1 MNMRTRRH
9 RQPFPQSIRLPRNW
23 RRRGLAALVLSLIS
37 ACIVYERSAAP
48 ERTSS
53 DHEKYHD
60 RSFRVVHVVDGDT
73 LHIDIPDAERE
84 ATRIRL
90 WGVDTPE
97 TGHGNTTE
105 MYFGPEAK
113 TFAKDSLE
121 GRTVHVILAE
131 KKTRDKYDRLLAYVY
146 LERGGV
152 MFNELLM
159 EEGFAYADRRFPHH
173 YRDQFEA
180 IESRARREKKGLWAG
195 VKSDQMPPWR
205 QRMDKSEK
213 RDGP

>member
-1 MNMRTRRH
+1 MLLRRK
-9 RQPFPQSIRLPRNW
+9 RRSLPRSVRLPLRW
-23 RRRGLAALVLSLIS
+23 RRNGLAAIILTLLS
-37 ACIVYERSAAP
+37 ACIYYERSTTPAKSG
-48 ERTSS
+48 T

-60 RSFRVVHVVDGDT
+60 RAFRVVHVVDGDT
-73 LHIDIPDAERE
+73 LHIDIPDGTHE

-97 TGHGNTTE
+97 TGHGQTPE

-113 TFAKDSLE
+113 TFATDTLD
-121 GRTVHVILAE
+121 GRTVHVVLAE

-152 MFNELLM
+152 MFNELLL

-173 YRDQFEA
+173 YRDQFAA
-180 IESRARREKKGLWAG
+180 IEARARRERKGLWAD
-195 VKSDQMPPWR
+195 VKSDQMPSWR
-205 QRMDKSEK
+205 QRMDKAESRE
-213 RDGP
+213 RP